1 MNIRQLSNKFIENG
15 SLIKS
20 NIKNSSI
27 KLLDKKKIIKEFEKK
42 GAVLFRGYNFDKKN
56 LWKFV
61 KLV

>member
-27 KLLDKKKIIKEFEKK
+27 KLLDKKKLEVSKT
-42 GAVLFRGYNFDKKN
+42 FRIELENT
-56 LWKFV
+56 
-61 KLV
+61 